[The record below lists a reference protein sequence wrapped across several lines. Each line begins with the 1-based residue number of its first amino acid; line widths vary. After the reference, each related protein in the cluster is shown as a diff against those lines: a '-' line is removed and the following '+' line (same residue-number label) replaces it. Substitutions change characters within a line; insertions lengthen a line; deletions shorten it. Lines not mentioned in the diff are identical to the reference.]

1 MPDETLEP
9 KTTGSAWRVEQVY
22 GLAAVC
28 LLVGVLVGYLF
39 RGSQSPAPPA
49 QAAVA
54 VPASRARVV
63 SRIGQVGT
71 LASLSLINLKDQ
83 PHAPEED
90 RVRNCKCQ
98 SKHTVDRLN
107 SQSA

>member
-39 RGSQSPAPPA
+39 RDRNPLRHRRKLRLLSRHPERGSL
-49 QAAVA
+49 AV
-54 VPASRARVV
+54 
-63 SRIGQVGT
+63 
-71 LASLSLINLKDQ
+71 
-83 PHAPEED
+83 
-90 RVRNCKCQ
+90 
-98 SKHTVDRLN
+98 
-107 SQSA
+107 